1 MWTVHARAFLKQKP
15 PRRPPR
21 SKRMSIPWRR
31 SCQHFG
37 SAEASRG
44 KLRCETDLACCGWC
58 CFSAPKKTPLPRD
71 KHHHR
76 QDFDFRCRQT
86 ATVGS
91 GCTQY
96 SSGLQNRPIR
106 PTLLVGTDN
115 RQETCPPG
123 PVPRGRRNSSS
134 QRSSNSSQGQD
145 KGLVSVLEK
154 RNNDS
159 GCQVLQRPLAPAA
172 RHGGADVAGDKLP
185 RAEPPVKWGRLLR
198 TTDETVSDV
207 SGKRDERLHKRL
219 TWHSWKST
227 HQCLRLCFRD
237 GGSSRGKDPSSLGRY
252 QRRHVEGWREL
263 LGPAGPLFR
272 VNQSYPRWQE

>member
-58 CFSAPKKTPLPRD
+58 CFSAPKKTPLSRD

-86 ATVGS
+86 AQLGPGVHSTRRGS
-91 GCTQY
+91 KIAQ
-96 SSGLQNRPIR
+96 SDRPCSWGR
-106 PTLLVGTDN
+106 TTGK
-115 RQETCPPG
+115 RRAR
-123 PVPRGRRNSSS
+123 RGRSHVAGETRTTPSS

-172 RHGGADVAGDKLP
+172 RHGGGGCCRRQTTQSRTSGQVGTL
-185 RAEPPVKWGRLLR
+185 

-207 SGKRDERLHKRL
+207 SGKQDERLHKRL
-219 TWHSWKST
+219 TWHS
-227 HQCLRLCFRD
+227 
-237 GGSSRGKDPSSLGRY
+237 
-252 QRRHVEGWREL
+252 
-263 LGPAGPLFR
+263 
-272 VNQSYPRWQE
+272 